1 MDPFLLSSY
10 QFELPA
16 DLIAKTPMEP
26 RDHSRLM
33 IVNRAAGTIE
43 ECRFFELPQLLNSGD
58 TLVFN
63 NTRVI
68 PARLLGQR
76 ENGGEAEVFLIEE
89 RKEGLWKALVK
100 PGKKLQP
107 RARVFFGP
115 DFSCEIVEILKD
127 GLRSIRFFHEEQNSF
142 ETLLHRYGKI
152 PLPPYID
159 RAAEKKDEEN
169 YQTIYAASPGAVAA
183 PTAGLHFTQR
193 TFDDLAKKHI
203 QRAEITLHVGLGTFK
218 PLQVDDIR
226 EHVMHHERY
235 FVTDVAAATINRNQG
250 RLICVGTTS
259 ARTLE
264 SIGLPITAQQGET
277 SIFIYPGYTFK
288 AAQALLTNF
297 HLPGSSLMLL
307 VSAFAGR
314 ELIRE
319 AYAKAIERRFRFY
332 SYGDAMLIL

>member
-10 QFELPA
+10 QFELPP
-16 DLIAKTPMEP
+16 DLIAKTAMEP

-33 IVNRAAGTIE
+33 IVDRARGTLE
-43 ECRFFELPQLLNSGD
+43 ECRFFEMPQLLNPGD

-63 NTRVI
+63 DTRVI

-89 RKEGLWKALVK
+89 REQGIWKALVK

-107 RARVFFGP
+107 HSRVIFGP
-115 DFSCEIVEILKD
+115 DFSCEVVEILED
-127 GLRSIRFFHEEQNSF
+127 GLRAIRFFHEEPF
-142 ETLLHRYGKI
+142 EAVLQRYGKI

-159 RAAEKKDEEN
+159 RVAEKKDEET

-183 PTAGLHFTQR
+183 PTAGLHFTPR
-193 TFDDLAKKHI
+193 TFEDLSRKKVNQAH
-203 QRAEITLHVGLGTFK
+203 ITLHVGLGTFK
-218 PLQVDDIR
+218 PIQVDDIR
-226 EHVMHHERY
+226 HHVMHHERY
-235 FVTDVAAATINRNQG
+235 FVTDEAAATINRNQG

-264 SIGLPITAQQGET
+264 SIGLPIIAQRGET
-277 SIFIYPGYTFK
+277 SIYIYPGYAFK

-307 VSAFAGR
+307 VSAFAGQ

-332 SYGDAMLIL
+332 SYGDAMLII